1 MKVNE
6 LFEGVDKRPQSMIPF
21 GAKAAAADLRKMGLK
36 VRVDTRVIGR
46 HEKSDRTVMTVDGD
60 IDEAE
65 ILKVLK
71 KHKVEYATVG
81 SQTKNGT
88 KSRMIRLVTPS
99 LREGKEE
106 QLAQVRKD
114 YKNAMLW
121 VNAPKNEVPD
131 HERAKW
137 ERLALKL
144 RDHAKKQ
151 FKVDLT
157 EAVAEPFKK
166 FKKGQIVKVK
176 KTGEEVE
183 VMSQNDIGL
192 VFTASKDAV
201 KIPNDKKLKVVPGK
215 GYKEYMP
222 RELEEGWKMG
232 TAAAVLSAAVVA
244 GIANSPKVEINGE
257 TYDKASSLRSA
268 PEDAKTAT
276 VTINGKKTKV
286 LYWTAMGTKHNR
298 KNRVYA
304 PAE

>member
-1 MKVNE
+1 MKVSE
-6 LFEGVDKRPQSMIPF
+6 LFEGVDKRPQSMIPM
-21 GAKAAAADLRKMGLK
+21 GVKIAAEQLRKKGLK

-46 HEKSDRTVMTVDGD
+46 PAERSNRTVMTVNGD
-60 IDEAE
+60 IEEAD

-71 KHKVEYATVG
+71 KNKVDYATVG
-81 SQTKNGT
+81 SQMKDGVR
-88 KSRMIRLVTPS
+88 SRMIRLITPN
-99 LREGKEE
+99 LRPTS
-106 QLAQVRKD
+106 VS
-114 YKNAMLW
+114 
-121 VNAPKNEVPD
+121 
-131 HERAKW
+131 
-137 ERLALKL
+137 
-144 RDHAKKQ
+144 
-151 FKVDLT
+151 

-176 KTGEEVE
+176 KTGEEVQ

-257 TYDKASSLRSA
+257 TYDKAGSLRSA
-268 PEDAKTAT
+268 PDDAKTAT

-298 KNRVYA
+298 KNRVYT